1 MAASFE
7 PILGSGVDIGEAIG
21 GVSASDIP
29 PALGISPAG
38 IDKPE
43 GLPPPPERGP
53 RINSINL
60 SSGTAIKNS
69 LCAVCNHLQT
79 ACQQVKGILIQPFK
93 EFLTVKPQL
102 KRVSPL

>member
-21 GVSASDIP
+21 GVSASDMP
-29 PALGISPAG
+29 PALTASPAG

-43 GLPPPPERGP
+43 GLPPPAERGP

-60 SSGTAIKNS
+60 SSGTAMKNS
-69 LCAVCNHLQT
+69 LYAVCNHLQT

>member
-1 MAASFE
+1 MAASLD

-29 PALGISPAG
+29 AEPDISADG

-60 SSGTAIKNS
+60 SAGTAIK
-69 LCAVCNHLQT
+69 T
-79 ACQQVKGILIQPFK
+79 PYTPFV
-93 EFLTVKPQL
+93 TTYKPL
-102 KRVSPL
+102 VNK

>member
-1 MAASFE
+1 MPKLIMAASFD

-29 PALGISPAG
+29 PALGILPEG

-60 SSGTAIKNS
+60 SAGTLIKTPY
-69 LCAVCNHLQT
+69 V
-79 ACQQVKGILIQPFK
+79 PFV
-93 EFLTVKPQL
+93 TTYKPL
-102 KRVSPL
+102 VNK

>member
-1 MAASFE
+1 
-7 PILGSGVDIGEAIG
+7 LGSGVDIGEAIG

-29 PALGISPAG
+29 AEPDISADG

-60 SSGTAIKNS
+60 ASGTAMKNS
-69 LCAVCNHLQT
+69 LYAVCNHIQT
-79 ACQQVKGILIQPFK
+79 TCQQVKGILIQPFK
-93 EFLTVKPQL
+93 EF
-102 KRVSPL
+102 

>member
-7 PILGSGVDIGEAIG
+7 PILGSGVDMGEAIG

-29 PALGISPAG
+29 PALGILPAG

-60 SSGTAIKNS
+60 SSGTAMKNS
-69 LCAVCNHLQT
+69 LYAVCNHIQT
-79 ACQQVKGILIQPFK
+79 TCQQVKGILIQPFK

-102 KRVSPL
+102 NGVAPV

>member
-1 MAASFE
+1 MAASLD
-7 PILGSGVDIGEAIG
+7 PILGSGVDMGEAIG
-21 GVSASDIP
+21 GVSASDI
-29 PALGISPAG
+29 AAELDMSAEG

-79 ACQQVKGILIQPFK
+79 ACQQLEGILIQPSE
-93 EFLTVKPQL
+93 EFITDKPQL
-102 KRVSPL
+102 NGVTPT

>member
-1 MAASFE
+1 MAASFD

-29 PALGISPAG
+29 SPPGVAAPG

-60 SSGTAIKNS
+60 SSGTAIKK
-69 LCAVCNHLQT
+69 L
-79 ACQQVKGILIQPFK
+79 LICR
-93 EFLTVKPQL
+93 L
-102 KRVSPL
+102 